1 MTAKNRNTL
10 AGMLEELNF
19 AYTDVYTGK
28 AQTGE
33 INAQVSLTEVYSKL
47 STEMKSHI
55 YTVDGTSTISLVNSN
70 QSSITLLNDAEAIG
84 STGTAGQN
92 TVTVEIN
99 EERESTSYYL
109 EADGMYYPMC
119 IRNFKIE
126 LDETNAT
133 TTQPT
138 GAGSL
143 GSGIEIS
150 FIDDGET
157 EEKGESNFITA
168 SKNGTIITLTAKS
181 NANGTTQVVV
191 RDGDVTL
198 TGNIVV
204 TVNPTY
210 TISLVTMTDGSVSI
224 TTNNIDT
231 TSNTKYGKDV
241 DIILT
246 AVGTTTPTKYIFE
259 KWNDESTTNPRS
271 ITVSSTTAGTY
282 TAIFKEKPKP
292 YGAKV
297 QLNGGNAIAVKG
309 SNTIDDNW
317 KLFYVDDDDND
328 PSTTEYVHLIYGDYY
343 PANVQTEI
351 TIDNAIF
358 APAHIY
364 NSNTKK
370 YDTDSECAW
379 SVNSAKNRL
388 TLLQYLKNNASYA
401 EANLDTS
408 IPEGS
413 YESWTN
419 LATALTGNGKA
430 LNGKTLKIQ
439 GAPNITMWID
449 SWNEQ
454 GYTELALDDTGNKV
468 TGYNI
473 RLATENVNSNSNYSI
488 NLSVGYNDRLYFP
501 NVGRSSTTQE
511 PYANK
516 ARGYWLASLGGSDN
530 VCSVWNLATTIY
542 CKGHSDYYNL
552 SARPLISIIK
562 SDFQELFP
570 NISITKPTNN

>member
-1 MTAKNRNTL
+1 
-10 AGMLEELNF
+10 MLEKLNF

-33 INAQVSLTEVYSKL
+33 INAQVSLNEVYSKL
-47 STEMKSHI
+47 STEIKSHI

-92 TVTVEIN
+92 TISVEIH

-109 EADGMYYPMC
+109 ESDGMYYPMC

-157 EEKGESNFITA
+157 EEKNESNFITV
-168 SKNGTIITLTAKS
+168 SRNGATITITAKS
-181 NANGTTQVVV
+181 NTNGTTQVVV

-210 TISLVTMTDGSVSI
+210 TISLGTMTNGSVGI

-231 TSNTKYGKDV
+231 TSNTKYGNGV
-241 DIILT
+241 EITLT
-246 AVGTTTPTKYIFE
+246 ATGATGYILD
-259 KWNDESTTNPRS
+259 KWNDDNTINPKEIIVSGATT
-271 ITVSSTTAGTY
+271 GTY

-297 QLNGGNAIAVKG
+297 NLNNGNSITVKNG
-309 SNTIDDNW
+309 CDIKDNW
-317 KLFYVDDDDND
+317 KLFYIDDDDSN
-328 PSTTEYVHLIYGDYY
+328 SATAEYVHLIYGDYY
-343 PANVQTEI
+343 PASVQTEI
-351 TIDNAIF
+351 ISGNTIF
-358 APAHIY
+358 VPAHDSSLKDSSYTWSI
-364 NSNTKK
+364 NSRT
-370 YDTDSECAW
+370 
-379 SVNSAKNRL
+379 NRL
-388 TLLQYLKNNASYA
+388 TLLKYLKNNESYV
-401 EANLDTS
+401 ESNLDSVEAT
-408 IPEGS
+408 GS
-413 YESWTN
+413 YESWRN
-419 LATALTGNGKA
+419 LASALTRTGKV
-430 LNGKTLKIQ
+430 LNGKTILVQ
-439 GAPNITMWID
+439 GAPNITMWKS

-454 GYTELALDDTGNKV
+454 GYTELALDDTGNTA

-473 RLATENVNSNSNYSI
+473 RLATARAHSNASYGISLRGYS
-488 NLSVGYNDRLYFP
+488 GYQDRLYFP
-501 NVGRSSTTQE
+501 NRESSSTTQE
-511 PYANK
+511 PNGNK
-516 ARGYWLASLGGSDN
+516 ASGYWLASPGGRKAEC
-530 VCSVWNLATTIY
+530 VCSVEAYGSIGSVNSW
-542 CKGHSDYYNL
+542 YYYYEY
-552 SARPLISIIK
+552 SARPVVSILK

-570 NISITKPTNN
+570 NISIIKPTNN